1 MISWQCA
8 SNLVKVVSG
17 LNMKC
22 TKRGPNRNVFFPI
35 LLWRNLTAVHRELC
49 TLSPTVRGRPQGCS
63 RGRARADSSSYAP
76 HHLLVSNLKTSLTQ
90 CSHLTHVCLIHVA
103 PTLISSLRHPT
114 KCSGRFGCER
124 VFRTDCECVCV
135 YIHLFA
141 QRYPA
146 CVRPTGVAR
155 LSIVEVNKNPS
166 LTKRE
171 QTAAVCSGFPNKH
184 STSRA
189 TDRDRQTERERERQ
203 AVRIRLSLCITPDGT
218 GSRLTLYAP
227 ERNFYSDWKMIQPY
241 IYKHKCTAKCL

>member
-1 MISWQCA
+1 MCVQLSESRLWFKQEMHKA
-8 SNLVKVVSG
+8 RPKQ
-17 LNMKC
+17 KC
-22 TKRGPNRNVFFPI
+22 FFFSI
-35 LLWRNLTAVHRELC
+35 LWDLC

-76 HHLLVSNLKTSLTQ
+76 HHLLVRNLKTSVTQ
-90 CSHLTHVCLIHVA
+90 CSHLTHACLIHVA
-103 PTLISSLRHPT
+103 PNSSLLSVTPQ
-114 KCSGRFGCER
+114 SAPGDSVVSVFFGQI
-124 VFRTDCECVCV
+124 VNVCV

-146 CVRPTGVAR
+146 CVRPTGVVR

-189 TDRDRQTERERERQ
+189 TDRDRQMERERERR

-218 GSRLTLYAP
+218 GSRLT
-227 ERNFYSDWKMIQPY
+227 R
-241 IYKHKCTAKCL
+241 